1 MLKNIQK
8 HGTSQ
13 SAGKGF
19 AYKFTE
25 ISYELDGMDQM
36 KMGFGFV

>member
-8 HGTSQ
+8 YGIIQ
-13 SAGKGF
+13 FVGKGF
-19 AYKFTE
+19 VYKFIE
-25 ISYELDGMDQM
+25 ILYELDGKDQM